1 MARIFL
7 VRHGQDEDN
16 AQNILNG
23 RRDTRLTELGKQQ
36 ARHVAQKLKGGGTRV
51 IYTSP
56 LLRAYESAQII
67 AQELQI
73 AEVFTHCLLIERDFG
88 VLTGK
93 PLTDI
98 ARYAKNI
105 LVTDRVSYF
114 LEVEGAEDFPMV
126 YRRGVQVLTELQNRH
141 RDDDVLLVTHGDI
154 GKMIRAAY
162 YQWTWE
168 QGLRTP
174 YFGNTDV
181 LVLPE
186 EVTAPNV

>member
-1 MARIFL
+1 MPRIFL

-16 AQNILNG
+16 SQGILNG

-36 ARHVAQKLKGGGTRV
+36 ARHVAQKLKGGGIRV

-67 AQELQI
+67 SQEQGI
-73 AEVFTHCLLIERDFG
+73 AGVITHSLLIERDFG

-98 ARYAKNI
+98 ARYAKSI

-114 LEVEGAEDFPMV
+114 LEAEGAEDFPTV
-126 YRRGVQVLTELQNRH
+126 YRRAAQVLTELQNRH
-141 RDDDVLLVTHGDI
+141 RVEDLLLVTHGDI
-154 GKMIRAAY
+154 GKMIRAVY
-162 YQWTWE
+162 YQQTWE

-174 YFGNTDV
+174 YFGNADV
-181 LVLPE
+181 LILHDS
-186 EVTAPNV
+186 